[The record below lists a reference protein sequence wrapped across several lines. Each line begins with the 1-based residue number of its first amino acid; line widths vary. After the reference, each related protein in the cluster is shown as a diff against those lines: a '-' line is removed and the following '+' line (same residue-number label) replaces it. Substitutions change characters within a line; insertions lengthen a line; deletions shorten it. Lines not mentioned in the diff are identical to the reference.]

1 MVIIQRM
8 VKKNKKNIF
17 QKEQR
22 EASRTSARL
31 LQKYLGIKKKTRKE
45 NMEQTDILICLK
57 KIKKANGICKNL
69 SKCKKNSI
77 IK

>member
-31 LQKYLGIKKKTRKE
+31 LQKYLGIKKKNKKREYGTNRYT
-45 NMEQTDILICLK
+45 NMSEEDK
-57 KIKKANGICKNL
+57 K
-69 SKCKKNSI
+69 S
-77 IK
+77 